1 MSANNMP
8 VLVVDDYSTMVRII
22 RKLLKTIGF
31 ENVDE
36 AASGQAALEK
46 IKAKQYGLI
55 ISDWNMEPMT
65 GYELLKVVRAD
76 PAMAKTP
83 SSSVTA
89 ESKQDNIN
97 AAKTAGVSGYII
109 KPFNEKVL
117 KEKIDAALAA
127 PLLPPKGRCLKGQ
140 CRAGYRLT
148 VNIVQPSTCAIDVR
162 DRNSSSPGGSTVR

>member
-22 RKLLKTIGF
+22 RKLLKQIGY
-31 ENVDE
+31 ENVDD

-46 IKAKQYGLI
+46 IKSKQYGLI

-65 GYELLKVVRAD
+65 GYDLLKSVRGN

-83 SSSVTA
+83 FILVTA

-97 AAKTAGVSGYII
+97 AAKNAV
-109 KPFNEKVL
+109 
-117 KEKIDAALAA
+117 LAA
-127 PLLPPKGRCLKGQ
+127 
-140 CRAGYRLT
+140 
-148 VNIVQPSTCAIDVR
+148 I
-162 DRNSSSPGGSTVR
+162 

>member
-22 RKLLKTIGF
+22 RKLLKQIGF

-36 AASGQAALEK
+36 ASSGAAALEK

-76 PAMAKTP
+76 PQMGKTP
-83 SSSVTA
+83 FILVTA

-97 AAKTAGVSGYII
+97 AAKSDVVSGYII
-109 KPFNEKVL
+109 KPFNEKML
-117 KEKIDAALAA
+117 KDKFDLALATHVA
-127 PLLPPKGRCLKGQ
+127 
-140 CRAGYRLT
+140 A
-148 VNIVQPSTCAIDVR
+148 
-162 DRNSSSPGGSTVR
+162 